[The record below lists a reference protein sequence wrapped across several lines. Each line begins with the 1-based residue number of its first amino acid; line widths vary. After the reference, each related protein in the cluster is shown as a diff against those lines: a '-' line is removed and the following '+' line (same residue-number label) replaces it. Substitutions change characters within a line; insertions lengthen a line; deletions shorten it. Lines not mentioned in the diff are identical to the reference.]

1 MQCLLHFVRNNW
13 IWFTETLFQIP
24 SGRKFP
30 FWNKKEKR
38 KEKSLHR
45 DIKSFKDFRKN
56 WVSIIF
62 QNTSWQK
69 LKYMIQNMA
78 SINML
83 RVLPISR
90 ICILIEITPHFILN
104 YHNIS
109 WVLEERYKI
118 SLPHEQET
126 KKESNKQKL

>member
-30 FWNKKEKR
+30 FWNKKEK
-38 KEKSLHR
+38 SLHR
-45 DIKSFKDFRKN
+45 DIKSFQDFRKTLSFN
-56 WVSIIF
+56 YFSKYFLVETKAYDSEYGFNQHATSFYRYLGFAFSLKII
-62 QNTSWQK
+62 
-69 LKYMIQNMA
+69 
-78 SINML
+78 
-83 RVLPISR
+83 
-90 ICILIEITPHFILN
+90 PHFILN

>member
-24 SGRKFP
+24 SGRNFP
-30 FWNKKEKR
+30 IWNK

-45 DIKSFKDFRKN
+45 DIKSFQDFRKTLSFN
-56 WVSIIF
+56 YFSKYFLVETKAYDSEYGF
-62 QNTSWQK
+62 NQHATS
-69 LKYMIQNMA
+69 
-78 SINML
+78 
-83 RVLPISR
+83 LPISR

-109 WVLEERYKI
+109 WVLEERYKV